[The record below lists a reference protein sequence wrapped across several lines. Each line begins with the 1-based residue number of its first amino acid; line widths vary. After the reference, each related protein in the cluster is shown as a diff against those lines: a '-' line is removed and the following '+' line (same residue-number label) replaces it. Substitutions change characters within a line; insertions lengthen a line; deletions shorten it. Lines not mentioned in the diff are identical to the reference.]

1 MKKIFAIEYGIF
13 PEKSH
18 NYVAHIANRIEQVG
32 DDAEI
37 VFASGTYLFDF
48 NDTVSRQYAI
58 SNTYSVDRQAVSIVL
73 EKHKN
78 IILDFQDSTLLF
90 TGWQMPFAVDD
101 CCGITIK
108 NASIDWETPTAAL
121 AQVLDVSPQ
130 ALDVPDIDS
139 QIGLMHTLFTLE
151 DVYGLTV
158 SEAGGEVC
166 LKVNK
171 DKGKEAYELLQMLYA
186 WKEQAD
192 KLSAGEISKDDY
204 DRWRYYYPKYD
215 TTQLWAKVPSQEL
228 SDALAEAFKD
238 KLKE

>member
-1 MKKIFAIEYGIF
+1 MLRHLLYQPKKHIFRLLVNIRKITVQLA
-13 PEKSH
+13 
-18 NYVAHIANRIEQVG
+18 ACEQAGVNHL
-32 DDAEI
+32 AVLFEI
-37 VFASGTYLFDF
+37 
-48 NDTVSRQYAI
+48 
-58 SNTYSVDRQAVSIVL
+58 
-73 EKHKN
+73 
-78 IILDFQDSTLLF
+78 
-90 TGWQMPFAVDD
+90 
-101 CCGITIK
+101 
-108 NASIDWETPTAAL
+108 
-121 AQVLDVSPQ
+121 AQVLDVSPH

-158 SEAGGEVC
+158 SEADGEVC

-171 DKGKEAYELLQMLYA
+171 DKSKEAYELLQMLYA

-228 SDALAEAFKD
+228 SDTLVEAFQDKFKKD
-238 KLKE
+238 E